1 LTGRGASGKVAAGKD
16 SGERARITAIAATY
30 LPAQMGPEAT
40 GLIVEPG
47 RADGRHL
54 GVKIRKQ
61 TAIGQ
66 RVKEAR

>member
-1 LTGRGASGKVAAGKD
+1 
-16 SGERARITAIAATY
+16 
-30 LPAQMGPEAT
+30 MGPEAT

-66 RVKEAR
+66 GVKEAR